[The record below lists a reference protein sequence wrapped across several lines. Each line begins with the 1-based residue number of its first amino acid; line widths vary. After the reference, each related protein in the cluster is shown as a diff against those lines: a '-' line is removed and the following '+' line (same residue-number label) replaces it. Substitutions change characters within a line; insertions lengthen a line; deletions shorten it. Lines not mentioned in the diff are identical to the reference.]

1 MGCTDI
7 ISPRCHSE
15 FCDFAMVSQAS
26 IKEYTRKSMLESCS
40 LDPLPASVTK
50 NCLDISLPVITKI
63 VNLFL
68 SSRAI
73 PDAFKIAELLPAL
86 KKSDADFTNYSN
98 SKRSLPSF
106 TQELSNFQV
115 FRDLEQL
122 LMEIRRFPLL
132 DQRFGMNRQFL

>member
-1 MGCTDI
+1 
-7 ISPRCHSE
+7 
-15 FCDFAMVSQAS
+15 MVSQAS
-26 IKEYTRKSMLESCS
+26 IKEYTRKSVLESCS

-50 NCLDISLPVITKI
+50 NCLDISFLVITKI

-122 LMEIRRFPLL
+122 LMEIGRFPLL

>member
-73 PDAFKIAELLPAL
+73 PDAFKIAELLPTL

-122 LMEIRRFPLL
+122 LMEIGRFPLL

>member
-1 MGCTDI
+1 MGCIDI

-73 PDAFKIAELLPAL
+73 PDAFKIAELLPTL

-122 LMEIRRFPLL
+122 LMEIGRFPLL

>member
-1 MGCTDI
+1 
-7 ISPRCHSE
+7 
-15 FCDFAMVSQAS
+15 
-26 IKEYTRKSMLESCS
+26 MLESCS

-73 PDAFKIAELLPAL
+73 PDAFKIAELLPTL

-122 LMEIRRFPLL
+122 LMEIGRFPLL

>member
-1 MGCTDI
+1 
-7 ISPRCHSE
+7 
-15 FCDFAMVSQAS
+15 
-26 IKEYTRKSMLESCS
+26 MLESCS

-50 NCLDISLPVITKI
+50 NCLDISFLVITKI

-98 SKRSLPSF
+98 
-106 TQELSNFQV
+106 LSAHFHLLLRNFQT
-115 FRDLEQL
+115 FKYS
-122 LMEIRRFPLL
+122 EI
-132 DQRFGMNRQFL
+132 

>member
-26 IKEYTRKSMLESCS
+26 IKEYTRKSVLESCS

-50 NCLDISLPVITKI
+50 NCLDISLAVITKI

-122 LMEIRRFPLL
+122 LMEIGRFPLL

>member
-1 MGCTDI
+1 MGRTDI

-26 IKEYTRKSMLESCS
+26 IKEYTRKSVLESCS

-50 NCLDISLPVITKI
+50 NCLDISLAVITKI

-122 LMEIRRFPLL
+122 LMEIGRFPLL

>member
-50 NCLDISLPVITKI
+50 NCLDISFLVITKI

-73 PDAFKIAELLPAL
+73 PDAFKISELLPAL

-122 LMEIRRFPLL
+122 LMEIGRFPLL

>member
-15 FCDFAMVSQAS
+15 FCDFAMVSQAP

-73 PDAFKIAELLPAL
+73 PDAFKIAELLPTL

-122 LMEIRRFPLL
+122 LMEIGRFPLL

>member
-1 MGCTDI
+1 MGRTDI

-73 PDAFKIAELLPAL
+73 PDAFKIAELLPTL

-122 LMEIRRFPLL
+122 LMEIGRFPLL

>member
-15 FCDFAMVSQAS
+15 FCDFAMVSQAP

-122 LMEIRRFPLL
+122 LMEIGRFPLL

>member
-68 SSRAI
+68 SSRAM

-122 LMEIRRFPLL
+122 LMEIGRFPLL

>member
-98 SKRSLPSF
+98 AKRSLPSF

-122 LMEIRRFPLL
+122 LMEIGRFPLL

>member
-1 MGCTDI
+1 
-7 ISPRCHSE
+7 
-15 FCDFAMVSQAS
+15 MVSQAP

-50 NCLDISLPVITKI
+50 NCLDISFLVITKI

-122 LMEIRRFPLL
+122 LMEIGRFPLL

>member
-122 LMEIRRFPLL
+122 LMEIGRFPLL

>member
-1 MGCTDI
+1 MGRTDI

-26 IKEYTRKSMLESCS
+26 IKEYTRKSVLESCS
-40 LDPLPASVTK
+40 LDPLPASETK
-50 NCLDISLPVITKI
+50 NCLDISLAVITKI

-122 LMEIRRFPLL
+122 LMEIGRFPLL

>member
-15 FCDFAMVSQAS
+15 FCDFAMFSQAS

-50 NCLDISLPVITKI
+50 NCLDISFLVITKI

-73 PDAFKIAELLPAL
+73 PDAFKISELLPAL

-122 LMEIRRFPLL
+122 LMEIGRFPLL

>member
-1 MGCTDI
+1 MGRTDI

-26 IKEYTRKSMLESCS
+26 IKEYTRKSVLESCS

-50 NCLDISLPVITKI
+50 NCLDISLAVITKI

-73 PDAFKIAELLPAL
+73 PDAFKIVELLPAL
-86 KKSDADFTNYSN
+86 KKSDADFTNYS
-98 SKRSLPSF
+98 
-106 TQELSNFQV
+106 
-115 FRDLEQL
+115 
-122 LMEIRRFPLL
+122 
-132 DQRFGMNRQFL
+132 

>member
-1 MGCTDI
+1 MGRTDI

-26 IKEYTRKSMLESCS
+26 IQEYTRKSVLESCS

-50 NCLDISLPVITKI
+50 NCLDISLAVITKI

-122 LMEIRRFPLL
+122 LMEIGRFPLL

>member
-15 FCDFAMVSQAS
+15 FCDFAMVSQAP

-50 NCLDISLPVITKI
+50 NCLDISFLVMTKI

-98 SKRSLPSF
+98 SKRSFASF

-122 LMEIRRFPLL
+122 LMEIGRFPLL

>member
-15 FCDFAMVSQAS
+15 FCDFAMVSQAP

-50 NCLDISLPVITKI
+50 NCLDISLAVITKI

-122 LMEIRRFPLL
+122 LMEIGRFPLL

>member
-15 FCDFAMVSQAS
+15 FCDFAMVSQAP

-50 NCLDISLPVITKI
+50 NCLDISFLVITKI

-122 LMEIRRFPLL
+122 LMEIGRFPLL

>member
-1 MGCTDI
+1 
-7 ISPRCHSE
+7 
-15 FCDFAMVSQAS
+15 MVSQAS
-26 IKEYTRKSMLESCS
+26 IKEYTRKSVLESCS
-40 LDPLPASVTK
+40 LDPLPASETK
-50 NCLDISLPVITKI
+50 NCLDISLAVITKI

-122 LMEIRRFPLL
+122 LMEIGRFPLL